1 MAVTSGTQ
9 QPMEES
15 TNKGLKTGA
24 LGLISSTVIAT
35 ASVAPAYSL
44 AATLGFIVLAV
55 GLKSPLVAI
64 AAFVPMILTSIG
76 YSELNKADPDCG
88 TSFTWATRAFGPK
101 TGWAGGWAIVVA
113 DVLVMASLAQVAGQY
128 IFLLFNANGIGKN
141 AASGWVLLTGILW
154 IVFMTYI
161 CYRGI
166 EVSANFQKALLSIE
180 ITMLLVLSVVALVRV
195 GTGNHP
201 SESIHPSWSWLN
213 PSGLSFSAFA
223 AGLILMVFIYWG
235 WDTALSV
242 NEETKDP
249 ATTPGRSA
257 ILSTLILVVTY
268 GIAIF
273 GAQSFAGIGT
283 TGIGLSNPNN
293 SGDVLSV
300 LGHAVFGSGTVG
312 NVFYRLLLIM
322 VLSSA
327 AASTQTTILPT
338 ARTTLSMA
346 TYQALP
352 PAFAKMHRRYLTPT
366 VSTLVM
372 GGISIVLYAVFN
384 YASKGQVISDAVTSC
399 GVFIATYY
407 GLTGFTCAW
416 YYRRNLTSSARNL
429 WMQGILPFLGGA
441 ILWFL
446 GGWSL
451 WLDYDVNSA
460 NAASYTSWT
469 VPGLHWQI
477 GGVFVI
483 VFFSWVAGLLVFLYL
498 RFTQPPFFKK
508 ETLTRATPTLV
519 PDE

>member
-1 MAVTSGTQ
+1 MAVT
-9 QPMEES
+9 MEES

-128 IFLLFNANGIGKN
+128 IFLLFNANGIGHN
-141 AASGWVLLTGILW
+141 PASGYVLLTGVLW

-180 ITMLLVLSVVALVRV
+180 ITMLLVLSVVALIRV

-201 SESIHPSWSWLN
+201 SQSITPSWSWLN

-249 ATTPGRSA
+249 AKTPGRSA

-283 TGIGLSNPNN
+283 TGIGLANPNN
-293 SGDVLSV
+293 SSDVLSV
-300 LGHAVFGSGTVG
+300 LGHAVFGSGTIG

-352 PAFAKMHRRYLTPT
+352 PSFAKMHRKHLTPT

-416 YYRRNLTSSARNL
+416 YYRRNLSSSARNL
-429 WMQGILPFLGGA
+429 WMQGILPALGGV

-451 WLDYDVNSA
+451 WLDWDVNSA

-469 VPGLHWQI
+469 VPGIHWQI

-483 VFFSWVAGLLVFLYL
+483 VFFSWLAGLLVFLYL

>member
-1 MAVTSGTQ
+1 MAATAPQV
-9 QPMEES
+9 QPMEQATE
-15 TNKGLKTGA
+15 KGLKSGA
-24 LGLISSTVIAT
+24 IGLISSTVIAT

-44 AATLGFIVLAV
+44 AATLGFIVVAV
-55 GLKSPLVAI
+55 GLKSPIIAI
-64 AAFVPMILTSIG
+64 LAFVPMILTSIG

-88 TSFTWATRAFGPK
+88 TTFTWATRAFSPGV
-101 TGWAGGWAIVVA
+101 GWAGGWAIVVA

-128 IFLLFNANGIGKN
+128 IFLLFNADGIGHN
-141 AASGWVLLTGILW
+141 PASGWVLLVGIAW
-154 IVFMTYI
+154 IVAMTYI

-166 EVSANFQKALLSIE
+166 EVSANFQKALLGIE
-180 ITMLLVLSVVALVRV
+180 ITMLLVLSVTALVRV

-201 SESIHPSWSWLN
+201 AVSIHPTWSWLN
-213 PSGLSFSAFA
+213 PSGISFGAFA
-223 AGLILMVFIYWG
+223 SGLILMVFIYWG

-249 ATTPGRSA
+249 AKTPGRAA
-257 ILSTLILVVTY
+257 ILSTLVLVVTY
-268 GIAIF
+268 GIVIF
-273 GAQSFAGIGT
+273 AAQSFAGIGAH
-283 TGIGLSNPNN
+283 GIGLANPNN
-293 SGDVLSV
+293 ASDVLSV
-300 LGHAVFGSGTVG
+300 LGTAVFGGGTFGSV
-312 NVFYRLLLIM
+312 LSHLLILM

-346 TYQALP
+346 TYKALP
-352 PAFAKMHRRYLTPT
+352 ASFAKMHPRYLTPT

-372 GGISIVLYAVFN
+372 GGISILLYAGMN
-384 YASKGQVISDAVTSC
+384 YVSGGNVISDAVTSC
-399 GVFIATYY
+399 GIFIATYY
-407 GLTGFTCAW
+407 GLTGFACVW

-429 WMQGILPFLGGA
+429 WMQGILPLVGGL

-451 WLDYDVNSA
+451 WEDYDVATEND
-460 NAASYTSWT
+460 YTMWT

-483 VFFSWVAGLLVFLYL
+483 VFISSLLGVILFAVL
-498 RFTQPPFFKK
+498 RISQPAFFKGR
-508 ETLTRATPTLV
+508 TLTRSTPTLV